1 MKRITALCLML
12 LIFGCSYGTHEI
24 KTLVTDQQYVDY
36 KGKLDS
42 VEKSY
47 LNGEITYAQYLNK
60 KAQIQDDYDRV
71 IKDRQEKI
79 HNDTMG
85 R

>member
-1 MKRITALCLML
+1 MLFLC
-12 LIFGCSYGTHEI
+12 GCSYGTKEI

-36 KGKLDS
+36 KAQLDS
-42 VEKSY
+42 AEKSY
-47 LNGEITYAQYLNK
+47 LAGETTYAQYLSK

-71 IKDRQEKI
+71 IKGRQERI
-79 HNDTMG
+79 HDDTMG